1 MNKFPKYQ
9 FLVFLKKHY
18 EMAKN
23 TSVLLGNY
31 FESFINEEISSG
43 RYNSASEVIRT
54 ALRLLEIEE
63 KKVRQLR
70 TELEL
75 GEKSSL
81 LENFDPSK
89 HLHDIQ
95 SRHL

>member
-1 MNKFPKYQ
+1 
-9 FLVFLKKHY
+9 
-18 EMAKN
+18 MAKN

-43 RYNSASEVIRT
+43 RYSSASEVIRT
-54 ALRLLEIEE
+54 ALRLLDLEE
-63 KKVRQLR
+63 QKARQLK

-75 GEKSSL
+75 GEKSL
-81 LENFDPSK
+81 MLENFNSKK